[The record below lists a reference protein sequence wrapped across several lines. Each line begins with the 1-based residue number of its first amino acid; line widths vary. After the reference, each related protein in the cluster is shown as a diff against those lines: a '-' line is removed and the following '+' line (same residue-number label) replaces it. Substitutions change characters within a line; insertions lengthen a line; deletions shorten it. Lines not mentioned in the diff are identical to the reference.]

1 MYPLTFLCG
10 HLEFDGFLLLIQYHK
25 TAEYILRTK
34 ILKITT
40 MKTVK
45 NLFLPAPEDVMEFD
59 PIKLPLHLADF
70 LAVRLH
76 FLVPAN

>member
-1 MYPLTFLCG
+1 M
-10 HLEFDGFLLLIQYHK
+10 
-25 TAEYILRTK
+25 EYIIRTK

-45 NLFLPAPEDVMEFD
+45 KLFLPAPEDVMEFD

>member
-1 MYPLTFLCG
+1 MYHLTFLHG

-25 TAEYILRTK
+25 TGEYILRTK

-45 NLFLPAPEDVMEFD
+45 KIVFYQ
-59 PIKLPLHLADF
+59 HQ
-70 LAVRLH
+70 RT
-76 FLVPAN
+76 